1 MFDDVSDIFEATV
14 DWPNRLAH
22 EAPFYRRWFER
33 ASVRSVVDVACGPG
47 RHAAMFHDWGLH
59 VEGADISPNMIA
71 RAKASFGESDRL
83 RWAIRGFDEPM
94 MGATPFDAAICVG
107 NSLALAS
114 NRDMA
119 ERAVRQMLAM
129 VRTGGLVVIQVLN
142 LWRLPDGPCTWQKCK
157 QVTLPTGNAIILRG
171 VHRCGT
177 HGYVELA
184 AIAPSEDASADTPTL
199 RAESTPLIGFEMADL
214 ERMAHNGGAAET
226 NFFGGYQDQPY
237 DREKSTDLILV
248 AQRGTT

>member
-1 MFDDVSDIFEATV
+1 M
-14 DWPNRLAH
+14 
-22 EAPFYRRWFER
+22 
-33 ASVRSVVDVACGPG
+33 
-47 RHAAMFHDWGLH
+47 
-59 VEGADISPNMIA
+59 
-71 RAKASFGESDRL
+71 
-83 RWAIRGFDEPM
+83 
-94 MGATPFDAAICVG
+94 
-107 NSLALAS
+107 
-114 NRDMA
+114 
-119 ERAVRQMLAM
+119 
-129 VRTGGLVVIQVLN
+129 
-142 LWRLPDGPCTWQKCK
+142 
-157 QVTLPTGNAIILRG
+157 TLPTGNAIILRG

>member
-142 LWRLPDGPCTWQKCK
+142 LCAC
-157 QVTLPTGNAIILRG
+157 PTG
-171 VHRCGT
+171 H
-177 HGYVELA
+177 
-184 AIAPSEDASADTPTL
+184 APGRSA
-199 RAESTPLIGFEMADL
+199 
-214 ERMAHNGGAAET
+214 N
-226 NFFGGYQDQPY
+226 
-237 DREKSTDLILV
+237 K
-248 AQRGTT
+248 